1 MRSSGA
7 CVMNGIEFLL
17 DTNFILGMLKVQPE
31 AAVVVSSQGIRVG
44 QCGYSVISRMELLG
58 FAGILED
65 ERGLIEDR
73 LSGLVKLA
81 LNEAIEESV
90 IAIRQVRRMKLP
102 DAIILATA
110 LVNRLKLVTLDKA
123 LDTAWRELAKP

>member
-1 MRSSGA
+1 
-7 CVMNGIEFLL
+7 
-17 DTNFILGMLKVQPE
+17 
-31 AAVVVSSQGIRVG
+31 
-44 QCGYSVISRMELLG
+44 
-58 FAGILED
+58 
-65 ERGLIEDR
+65 

>member
-1 MRSSGA
+1 M
-7 CVMNGIEFLL
+7 
-17 DTNFILGMLKVQPE
+17 
-31 AAVVVSSQGIRVG
+31 
-44 QCGYSVISRMELLG
+44 
-58 FAGILED
+58 
-65 ERGLIEDR
+65 
-73 LSGLVKLA
+73 SGLVKLA

>member
-1 MRSSGA
+1 
-7 CVMNGIEFLL
+7 
-17 DTNFILGMLKVQPE
+17 
-31 AAVVVSSQGIRVG
+31 
-44 QCGYSVISRMELLG
+44 MELLG

-73 LSGLVKLA
+73 LSGLVKCA

>member
-1 MRSSGA
+1 
-7 CVMNGIEFLL
+7 
-17 DTNFILGMLKVQPE
+17 
-31 AAVVVSSQGIRVG
+31 
-44 QCGYSVISRMELLG
+44 MELLG

>member
-1 MRSSGA
+1 M
-7 CVMNGIEFLL
+7 
-17 DTNFILGMLKVQPE
+17 P
-31 AAVVVSSQGIRVG
+31 
-44 QCGYSVISRMELLG
+44 G

-123 LDTAWRELAKP
+123 LDKVWRELAKP

>member
-1 MRSSGA
+1 
-7 CVMNGIEFLL
+7 
-17 DTNFILGMLKVQPE
+17 
-31 AAVVVSSQGIRVG
+31 
-44 QCGYSVISRMELLG
+44 MELLG

-65 ERGLIEDR
+65 ERVLIEDR

-110 LVNRLKLVTLDKA
+110 LVNRLKLVTLEKA
-123 LDTAWRELAKP
+123 LDNV